1 MRILTGLKPT
11 GELHLGNYIG
21 AIRPIIQMEGTKLCL
36 IADYHAMTSNGKVSE
51 QDVLNLAATLMAL
64 DYNKELII
72 YRQSDFPQ
80 LHELTWFISCNTSTG
95 VLDRGHAVKAAQ
107 VGGNTITNGTLL
119 YPLLM
124 AADILAVKSD
134 AVTVGKDQL
143 QHMEIAKDVARSFN
157 YRHEDLFVVPK
168 AIVMEDKLVLGLDG
182 KKMSKSYNN
191 IIPLMASRKKLK
203 KLVMSIETDS
213 TPMEDPKD
221 PDSCTVMSLYKY
233 FASEEQ
239 VRAMEAS
246 YRNGGYGYGHAKL
259 ELVSLIEDN
268 LGPVRSRYN
277 DLLKYPYKIKRRM
290 FYDGKK
296 VEGEINYTVL
306 SVRTAL
312 IQ

>member
-1 MRILTGLKPT
+1 
-11 GELHLGNYIG
+11 
-21 AIRPIIQMEGTKLCL
+21 
-36 IADYHAMTSNGKVSE
+36 
-51 QDVLNLAATLMAL
+51 
-64 DYNKELII
+64 
-72 YRQSDFPQ
+72 
-80 LHELTWFISCNTSTG
+80 
-95 VLDRGHAVKAAQ
+95 
-107 VGGNTITNGTLL
+107 
-119 YPLLM
+119 
-124 AADILAVKSD
+124 
-134 AVTVGKDQL
+134 
-143 QHMEIAKDVARSFN
+143 
-157 YRHEDLFVVPK
+157 
-168 AIVMEDKLVLGLDG
+168 MEDKLVLGLDG

-268 LGPVRSRYN
+268 LGPVRS
-277 DLLKYPYKIKRRM
+277 KYPYKIKRRM